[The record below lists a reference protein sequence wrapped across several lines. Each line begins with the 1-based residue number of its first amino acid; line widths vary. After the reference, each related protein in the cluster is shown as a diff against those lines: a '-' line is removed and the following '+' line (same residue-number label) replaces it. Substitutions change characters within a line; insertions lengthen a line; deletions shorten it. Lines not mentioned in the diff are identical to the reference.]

1 MVNENIEL
9 FVNELVI
16 INWNWECDLK
26 FSFIY
31 KIWFVFCCE
40 VKYLNILDVDFKFKI
55 KCLFKFY

>member
-31 KIWFVFCCE
+31 KIWFVFV
-40 VKYLNILDVDFKFKI
+40 VKLNIKYFRCRFFCLNFIKVVKF
-55 KCLFKFY
+55 

>member
-31 KIWFVFCCE
+31 KIWFVFV
-40 VKYLNILDVDFKFKI
+40 VKLNIKYFRCRF
-55 KCLFKFY
+55 